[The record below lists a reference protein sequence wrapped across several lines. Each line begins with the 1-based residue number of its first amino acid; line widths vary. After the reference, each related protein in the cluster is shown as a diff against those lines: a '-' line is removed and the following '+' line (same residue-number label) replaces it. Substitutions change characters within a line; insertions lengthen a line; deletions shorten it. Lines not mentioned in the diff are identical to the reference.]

1 MWIYTFI
8 IIILLCVPRGGDDDD
23 HDRCKHIKC
32 VHIFFLILIIIYISL
47 NPNMVKSRVAHGI

>member
-1 MWIYTFI
+1 MWIDTFI

-32 VHIFFLILIIIYISL
+32 VHIFFSNTYYNIYISQ
-47 NPNMVKSRVAHGI
+47 SQYG